1 MPQIS
6 QLNLNEINKGK
17 AHFAELIKILFVKK
31 NEELISLLDID
42 NDEIFLDSFIYA
54 YFNDDEAD
62 SKVTLEQL
70 VYGYISDENKPQT
83 IEIIFDEDGVAFL
96 PKIGYFKSEEKK
108 IKNQRCLFHYNNG
121 NFKIEYS
128 NTLIKTSFLPLIFAD
143 RNNKVEIIQ
152 FQHPLL
158 KKGFKVLRP
167 GYSNQG
173 TQCTIEVNSITN
185 SHFDNLK
192 KSFSFIQE
200 HFPKIYETIILSN
213 KYVMIFGNQAM
224 LPFASQNSLG
234 ISYISSLY
242 TDSYLFFV
250 EEILH
255 QGSHNLFFYMH
266 YDKFRY
272 FKIDVENSLL
282 GDYLNNPNE
291 KRTIYNVFHGV
302 VTITQRLICYKYIIK
317 NNLLSGIELHELIG
331 RYCDQYRRH
340 HAGLELLNLDEI
352 YTEDGKKLYLE
363 MDKLSEDALEYFKL
377 EAAKYNVINQPSEFN
392 FQQFLVLNPYKNN

>member
-1 MPQIS
+1 MPKIS

-121 NFKIEYS
+121 NFKIEYN

-143 RNNKVEIIQ
+143 SNNKVEIIQ

-173 TQCTIEVNSITN
+173 TRCTIEVNAITN

-200 HFPKIYETIILSN
+200 HFPKIYETIIVSN